1 MTIAHRAV
9 RGSAI
14 ILASSY
20 ANLAIGFATTIVLTR
35 LLSPEIFGLF
45 NLSLVFFM
53 VIDFRNKLGLD
64 YAFVHRQPTT
74 DQLAAT
80 HWLLQVLLAL
90 SSLLIGFALALLLP
104 TLGYDAHISRLLVGL
119 CVIGVVE
126 ALGSTARVMLEK
138 ELRFGRST
146 IIISSALLLANLSA
160 IALAWLGAGIWS
172 LVAQLGVNALI
183 GTIGLWWIIPIRPR
197 LRFSR
202 SLARWLLRFG
212 LTLTFGALAT
222 IVLLNG
228 DNFMAGTFVGVAA
241 LGYYER
247 AYKVAQWP
255 TGLVTHVVSRA
266 ALPTYAKLQDDKP
279 RLSKAFNLT
288 LWVIT
293 SIATPLAL
301 ALFVSAPDFIL
312 LIFSPQWSPSGT
324 LLRFLVGYS
333 VLRPLL
339 DDTGALLTATGRPQ
353 RVTQLLVTQAALLV
367 LFALPLTLA
376 YGVTGTAV
384 GVGITFLVGV
394 LLAYVFVSEV
404 VTLDWHVAFLPPLLS
419 AMGALVVYW
428 GLVQL
433 DLSVLPLLARVIVKS
448 GLVMAAFALGL
459 LMLQRDTPE
468 RLRYVWRLLR
478 GH

>member
-1 MTIAHRAV
+1 
-9 RGSAI
+9 
-14 ILASSY
+14 
-20 ANLAIGFATTIVLTR
+20 
-35 LLSPEIFGLF
+35 
-45 NLSLVFFM
+45 
-53 VIDFRNKLGLD
+53 
-64 YAFVHRQPTT
+64 
-74 DQLAAT
+74 
-80 HWLLQVLLAL
+80 
-90 SSLLIGFALALLLP
+90 
-104 TLGYDAHISRLLVGL
+104 
-119 CVIGVVE
+119 
-126 ALGSTARVMLEK
+126 
-138 ELRFGRST
+138 
-146 IIISSALLLANLSA
+146 
-160 IALAWLGAGIWS
+160 
-172 LVAQLGVNALI
+172 
-183 GTIGLWWIIPIRPR
+183 
-197 LRFSR
+197 
-202 SLARWLLRFG
+202 RWLLRFG
-212 LTLTFGALAT
+212 LALTFGALAT

-312 LIFSPQWSPSGT
+312 LIFGPQWSPSGT

-384 GVGITFLVGV
+384 GVGITFLIGV

-404 VTLDWHVAFLPPLLS
+404 VTLDWRLAFLPPLLS
-419 AMGALVVYW
+419 
-428 GLVQL
+428 
-433 DLSVLPLLARVIVKS
+433 
-448 GLVMAAFALGL
+448 
-459 LMLQRDTPE
+459 
-468 RLRYVWRLLR
+468 
-478 GH
+478 